1 MLKMVISNLGVTLNW
16 LKITAFHL
24 LSWDRSHAKRSP
36 AESSLNVI
44 AAPRNQLIDCDFLIS
59 SVYNDAR
66 DANFFL
72 QNDTTLSSIFPGF
85 ELPSSNDAFVR
96 IFQSSHVSSQ

>member
-1 MLKMVISNLGVTLNW
+1 MVVSNLGVTLNW
-16 LKITAFHL
+16 LKITPLHL

-36 AESSLNVI
+36 ADSSLNVI

-85 ELPSSNDAFVR
+85 ELPSSNDATVI

>member
-1 MLKMVISNLGVTLNW
+1 MGTSFGHLPASPDDLGSGLGDSG
-16 LKITAFHL
+16 L
-24 LSWDRSHAKRSP
+24 LR
-36 AESSLNVI
+36 NVI
-44 AAPRNQLIDCDFLIS
+44 PAPRILLIDCDFLIS

-85 ELPSSNDAFVR
+85 ELPSSNDACVI
-96 IFQSSHVSSQ
+96 IFQTPKVITCRVREATSTRR